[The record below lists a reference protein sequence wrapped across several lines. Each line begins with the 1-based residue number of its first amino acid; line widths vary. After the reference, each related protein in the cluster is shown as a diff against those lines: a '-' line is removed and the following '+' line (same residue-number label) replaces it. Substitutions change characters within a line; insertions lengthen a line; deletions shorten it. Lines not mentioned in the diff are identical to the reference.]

1 VAPSR
6 LPGFVSL
13 TGNSELHRPERKPP
27 SLRRIIVAL
36 TLIALV
42 LVAVVLVGATLAASR
57 LADREAVNDAANT
70 ANLLATSVV
79 TPALTDD
86 LLTSQ
91 PAAVAR
97 MDQAVRRSVLPNGIV
112 RVKLWRPDGTIV
124 YSDDA
129 RLIGRTF
136 ALDDEQRAALA
147 SPQTRAHVSTLDRS
161 ENEFEQFEGKLVEVY
176 RPVWTPSGRQLLFE
190 VYGDYQPVLTRA
202 SDLRRALAGLLIS
215 TVLLL
220 AALLAPLGWRLI
232 AALRS
237 AARQRERLLQRA
249 VDASDEERRRIAVNL
264 HDGPVQELVASSYAT
279 AGAAQRAET
288 AGRADDAAAIREAE
302 EAVRATVGSLRSVLV
317 DLYPASLATAGL
329 ASALSDLAAS
339 LRSRGVRVQIDLEPA
354 ALEMLDAPDER
365 LVYRTTRECL
375 RNVASHAQASTVEV
389 SLTAEAD
396 RVVLALDD
404 DGVGFDAV
412 TVLVTP
418 PAGHLGLRS
427 LVDLAERRGADLQV
441 ASAPGAGTRWR
452 LVLPRTGE
460 VAT

>member
-1 VAPSR
+1 MAPSR
-6 LPGFVSL
+6 LPTFVSL
-13 TGNSELHRPERKPP
+13 TGSDELRQPERKAP

-70 ANLLATSVV
+70 ANLLANSVV
-79 TPALTDD
+79 IPALSDE

-124 YSDDA
+124 YSDDP
-129 RLIGRTF
+129 RLIGRNF

-220 AALLAPLGWRLI
+220 AALLTPLGWRLI

-237 AARQRERLLQRA
+237 ASRQRERLLQRA

-279 AGAAQRAET
+279 AGAAQRADA

-302 EAVRATVGSLRSVLV
+302 ESVRATVGSLRSVLV
-317 DLYPASLATAGL
+317 DLYPATLATAGL
-329 ASALSDLAAS
+329 ASALPDLAAS
-339 LRSRGVRVQIDLEPA
+339 LRSRGVQVQIDLDPV
-354 ALEMLDAPDER
+354 ALALLDAPDER

-375 RNVASHAQASTVEV
+375 RNVATHAQASAVEV

-396 RVVLALDD
+396 HVVLTLAD
-404 DGVGFDAV
+404 DGIGFDAV
-412 TVLVTP
+412 TVLATP

-427 LVDLAERRGADLQV
+427 LVDLAEQRGADLQV

-452 LVLPRTGE
+452 LTLPRTGE
-460 VAT
+460 AAT

>member
-13 TGNSELHRPERKPP
+13 TGNPELRRPERTPP

-70 ANLLATSVV
+70 ANLLANSVV
-79 TPALTDD
+79 IPALSDD
-86 LLTSQ
+86 LLTGQ
-91 PAAVAR
+91 PAAIAR

-124 YSDDA
+124 YSDDS
-129 RLIGRTF
+129 RLIGRNF
-136 ALDDEQRAALA
+136 VLDDEQRAALA

-220 AALLAPLGWRLI
+220 AALLTPLGWRLI
-232 AALRS
+232 SALRS
-237 AARQRERLLQRA
+237 ASRQRERLLQRA

-279 AGAAQRAET
+279 AGAAQRADA
-288 AGRADDAAAIREAE
+288 AGRTDDAAAIREAE
-302 EAVRATVGSLRSVLV
+302 ESVRATIGSLRSVLV
-317 DLYPASLATAGL
+317 DLYPATLATAGL
-329 ASALSDLAAS
+329 ASALTDLAAS
-339 LRSRGVRVQIDLEPA
+339 LRSRGLHVHIDLDPS
-354 ALEMLDAPDER
+354 ALEMLDAAAER
-365 LVYRTTRECL
+365 LVYRMTRECL
-375 RNVASHAQASTVEV
+375 RNVATHAQASTVEV

-396 RVVLALDD
+396 RAVLTLAD
-404 DGVGFDAV
+404 DGVGFDAA
-412 TVLVTP
+412 TVLATP
-418 PAGHLGLRS
+418 QAGHLGLRS
-427 LVDLAERRGADLQV
+427 LVDLAEQQGAELQV

-452 LVLPRTGE
+452 LVLPRTAE
-460 VAT
+460 AAT